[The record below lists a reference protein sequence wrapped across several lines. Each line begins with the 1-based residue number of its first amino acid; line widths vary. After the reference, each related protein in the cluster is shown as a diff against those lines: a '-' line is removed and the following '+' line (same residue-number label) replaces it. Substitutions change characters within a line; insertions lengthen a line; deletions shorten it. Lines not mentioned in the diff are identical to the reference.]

1 MVPQFSMLPL
11 TFFHMLSAPGMAI
24 INSDIVVQIL
34 LRGARLYFNP
44 VRIFPAGV
52 SALLGIHATL
62 LTCLQSPR
70 NLNPEQV
77 QDQLPLSSVNL

>member
-1 MVPQFSMLPL
+1 MVPQFGVLPL
-11 TFFHMLSAPGMAI
+11 TLFHMLSAPGVSI

-44 VRIFPAGV
+44 VRIFPACV

-62 LTCLQSPR
+62 FTCLQSPR